1 MLRSDINWFGNE
13 EDIEFTDAGIKLS
26 WNNGMSFSLV
36 NPFPKIIE
44 KFSLRPDDRGG
55 ETNLLPFPKNKI
67 ILDLIKLSRENASEI
82 SLHPQMKKKDKIL
95 KKKGKSWFALKE
107 SKNKN

>member
-1 MLRSDINWFGNE
+1 MRCERLDETDSIYFTKILLNGHIDLLRSDINWFGNE
-13 EDIEFTDAGIKLS
+13 EDIEFTDGGIKLS

-55 ETNLLPFPKNKI
+55 
-67 ILDLIKLSRENASEI
+67 
-82 SLHPQMKKKDKIL
+82 
-95 KKKGKSWFALKE
+95 
-107 SKNKN
+107 